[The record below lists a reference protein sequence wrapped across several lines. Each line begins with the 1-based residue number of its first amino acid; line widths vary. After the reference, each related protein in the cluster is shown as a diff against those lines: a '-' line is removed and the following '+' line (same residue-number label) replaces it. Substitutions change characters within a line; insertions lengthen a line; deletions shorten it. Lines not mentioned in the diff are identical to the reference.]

1 MLDYVL
7 GMLARWT
14 IGKKLLGFVAAINGK
29 LSGKRSELI
38 LALEALIFLLR
49 KFGVLDGAVGEAA
62 KEFCIVLL
70 GALPITLADKAK
82 RAQDLADKVIVQR

>member
-1 MLDYVL
+1 MLDFVL
-7 GMLARWT
+7 GLVAKWT
-14 IGKKLLGFVAAINGK
+14 FGKRLLGFVATINGK

-49 KFGVLDGAVGEAA
+49 KFGVLEGPLGDAA

-70 GALPITLADKAK
+70 GALPLTLADKAK
-82 RAQDLADKVIVQR
+82 RAQDLADKVIVSR